1 MQYTT
6 NLVSQVLSRR
16 REGLERRNDFIQ
28 MMIDHEEEVKNETET
43 MQETEEQ
50 HGEGHQWKTLK
61 KSMKKPYWDICLIC
75 VFLALSDKEILAQ
88 ALLFLIA
95 GYETTSV
102 LMSFFFY
109 VMATQPQIQEKVYDE
124 LQQIVGDVNLTYF
137 QSKQY
142 HIAQYRMN

>member
-1 MQYTT
+1 M
-6 NLVSQVLSRR
+6 
-16 REGLERRNDFIQ
+16 
-28 MMIDHEEEVKNETET
+28 
-43 MQETEEQ
+43 
-50 HGEGHQWKTLK
+50 
-61 KSMKKPYWDICLIC
+61 
-75 VFLALSDKEILAQ
+75 FLALSDKEILAQ